1 MATSTNQPGQINP
14 WQLKISYWYITN
26 KILLKKIL
34 VGFLIGFSVLFY
46 GYAIYQLLTIFL
58 IDDRAW
64 RDGLSTLTQSQTNYA
79 QLRELQK
86 PQPLQ
91 IISFTIVGGKDG
103 KYDFVMKVRNPNLNF
118 NVPGVVYQL
127 IAGGQ
132 VIAEK
137 TGFLLPG
144 EEKYIGFFGQTAEGV
159 QSATVKIA
167 DVTWKRYNNFNIF
180 AQPRLRFQVS
190 DSVFTPASES
200 GVKGD
205 LPVSILNFK
214 ITNASAYS
222 YWHVG
227 VYMVLI
233 SADQVVGA
241 NYINLD
247 QFKSGEIRDVEMRW
261 YESLPG
267 VSEVEIIPE
276 VNIADPAAFMPVE

>member
-1 MATSTNQPGQINP
+1 MASPTNQPGQINP

-34 VGFLIGFSVLFY
+34 VGFLIAFSVLFY
-46 GYAIYQLLTIFL
+46 GYAIYKLLTILL

-91 IISFTIVGGKDG
+91 IVNFTIVGGTDG
-103 KYDFVMKVRNPNLNF
+103 KYDFLMKVRNPNLNF
-118 NVPGVVYQL
+118 NVPAVVYQL

-167 DVTWKRYNNFNIF
+167 DVAWKRYNNFSVF

-190 DSVFTPASES
+190 DSVFMPASES

-205 LPVSILNFK
+205 LPVSILNYK
-214 ITNASAYS
+214 ITNTSAYS

-261 YESLPG
+261 YENLPG
-267 VSEVEIIPE
+267 VSKVEIIPE